1 MRLLIKNI
9 RTLAGILPSE
19 TLCLRGKEMASAR
32 SIDGAY
38 LVADDGIITRFG
50 PMEELGEVVADEVV
64 DAEGRVVFPAF
75 CDSHSHIVYAGSRE
89 GEFRDK
95 IAGMTYEEVAAR
107 GGGILNSADRLAEA
121 SEEELFEAA
130 ERRAWRMIRTGA
142 ATLEIKSGYGLTT
155 ESELKMLRVIG
166 RLQREL
172 PATIKATFLGAH
184 AVGRAYKGRQSDYVE
199 HVCSEMIPAVAEQG
213 VAEFVDVFCDRG
225 FFTPEETARILECGK
240 RYGLRPKIHAN
251 ELASSGGVQVG
262 IEYGALSVDHLEEA
276 TESDVLDLKNSS
288 TIPTVLPGA
297 SFFSNLPF
305 APARMMIDAGLPVAI
320 ASDCNPGSSPSGN
333 MKMLWSLACIKMRLS
348 PEEALSGLTING
360 AAALGLSGDRGAISV
375 GRRADLV
382 VSKPV
387 PSLAYLPY
395 SFGEELVEHT
405 IINGKIVCTIGIF
418 ML

>member
-9 RTLAGILPSE
+9 RTLAGILPAD
-19 TLCLRGKEMASAR
+19 TLRLCGSQMNSAEQ
-32 SIDGAY
+32 IHGAF
-38 LVADDGIITRFG
+38 LIAEDGIITRFG
-50 PMEELGEVVADEVV
+50 KMEELGAVEADEVV

-121 SEEELFEAA
+121 SEEELYEAA
-130 ERRAWRMIRTGA
+130 LARAWRMIRTGA

-155 ESELKMLRVIG
+155 ESELKMLRVIA

-172 PATIKATFLGAH
+172 PATVKATFLGAH
-184 AVGRAYKGRQSDYVE
+184 AVGRAYKGRQSDYVR
-199 HVCSEMIPAVAEQG
+199 HVCEEMIPAVAEQG

-225 FFTPEETARILECGK
+225 FFAPEETAQILECGR

-276 TESDVLDLKNSS
+276 NEQDVLDLKDST
-288 TIPTVLPGA
+288 TIPTALPGA

-305 APARMMIDAGLPVAI
+305 APARMMVDAGLPVAI

-333 MKMLWSLACIKMRLS
+333 MMLLWSLGCIKMRLT
-348 PEEALSGLTING
+348 PEEALSAMTING
-360 AAALGLSGDRGAISV
+360 AAALGLSADRGAVSV

-395 SFGEELVEHT
+395 SFGEELVESV
-405 IINGKIVCTIGIF
+405 IIGGKKV
-418 ML
+418 

>member
-1 MRLLIKNI
+1 MN
-9 RTLAGILPSE
+9 
-19 TLCLRGKEMASAR
+19 SAEQ
-32 SIDGAY
+32 IDGAF

-50 PMEELGEVVADEVV
+50 PMEELGDVAADEVV

-121 SEEELFEAA
+121 SDDELFEAA
-130 ERRAWRMIRTGA
+130 LARAWRMIRTGA

-184 AVGRAYKGRQSDYVE
+184 AVGRAYKGRQAEYVE
-199 HVCSEMIPAVAEQG
+199 HVCREMIPAVAEQG

-225 FFTPEETARILECGK
+225 FFTPEETTKILECGK

-276 TESDVLDLKNSS
+276 NERDVRDLAASN

-333 MKMLWSLACIKMRLS
+333 MKMLWSLACIKMRLT

-360 AAALGLSGDRGAISV
+360 AAALGLSADRGAISV

-405 IINGKIVCTIGIF
+405 IINGKIVCTNE
-418 ML
+418 

>member
-9 RTLAGILPSE
+9 RTLAGILPLDV
-19 TLCLRGKEMASAR
+19 TCLRGAEMNSAEQ
-32 SIDGAY
+32 IDGAF

-50 PMEELGEVVADEVV
+50 PMEELGEVAADEVI

-121 SEEELFEAA
+121 SDDELFEAA
-130 ERRAWRMIRTGA
+130 LARAWRMIRTGA

-184 AVGRAYKGRQSDYVE
+184 AVGRAYKGRQAEYVE
-199 HVCSEMIPAVAEQG
+199 HVCREMIPAVAEQG

-225 FFTPEETARILECGK
+225 FFTPEETAKILECGK

-276 TESDVLDLKNSS
+276 NEQDVRDLAASN

-333 MKMLWSLACIKMRLS
+333 MKMLWSLACIKMRLT

-360 AAALGLSGDRGAISV
+360 AAALGLSADRGAISV

-405 IINGKIVCTIGIF
+405 IINGKIVCTNE
-418 ML
+418 

>member
-9 RTLAGILPSE
+9 GVLAGILPKEVLRLEGAAMNSAE
-19 TLCLRGKEMASAR
+19 TIEGAFLEAEDGVIVRYGKMK
-32 SIDGAY
+32 DMGA
-38 LVADDGIITRFG
+38 V
-50 PMEELGEVVADEVV
+50 EADEVV

-121 SEEELFEAA
+121 SEDELYEAA
-130 ERRAWRMIRTGA
+130 AKRAWRMIRSGA
-142 ATLEIKSGYGLTT
+142 ATLEVKSGYGLTT
-155 ESELKMLRVIG
+155 ETELKMLRVVR
-166 RLQREL
+166 RLQETL

-184 AVGRAYKGRQSDYVE
+184 AVGRAFKGRQAEYVD
-199 HVCSEMIPAVAEQG
+199 HVCEEMIPAVAEQG
-213 VAEFVDVFCDRG
+213 IAEFVDVFCDRG
-225 FFTPEETARILECGK
+225 FFTPEETAKILECGS

-262 IEYGALSVDHLEEA
+262 IKYGALSVDHLEEA
-276 TESDVLDLKNSS
+276 NEGDVLDLKNST

-305 APARMMIDAGLPVAI
+305 APARRMVDEGLAVAV

-333 MKMLWSLACIKMRLS
+333 MMFLWSLACIKMRLT
-348 PEEALSGLTING
+348 PEEALSALTING
-360 AAALGLSGDRGAISV
+360 AAALGLSADRGAVSV
-375 GRRADLV
+375 GRRADLI

-395 SFGEELVEHT
+395 SFGGELVERV
-405 IINGKIVCTIGIF
+405 IINGKTVCTNE
-418 ML
+418 

>member
-9 RTLAGILPSE
+9 KTLAGILPLE
-19 TLCLRGKEMASAR
+19 VLRLEGGRMNSAEQ
-32 SIDGAY
+32 IDDAF
-38 LVADDGIITRFG
+38 LVAEDGIITRFG
-50 PMEELGEVVADEVV
+50 KMEELGSVEADEVV

-130 ERRAWRMIRTGA
+130 KRRAWRMIRSGA
-142 ATLEIKSGYGLTT
+142 ATLEVKSGYGLTT
-155 ESELKMLRVIG
+155 ESELKMLRVVR
-166 RLQREL
+166 RLQQEL

-184 AVGRAYKGRQSDYVE
+184 AVGRAFKGRQSDYVE
-199 HVCSEMIPAVAEQG
+199 CVCQEMIPAVAEQG

-225 FFTPEETARILECGK
+225 FFTPEETAGILECGK

-262 IEYGALSVDHLEEA
+262 IKYGALSVDHLEEA
-276 TESDVLDLKNSS
+276 NEQDVLDLKNSS

-305 APARMMIDAGLPVAI
+305 APARRMVDEGLAVAI

-333 MKMLWSLACIKMRLS
+333 MMLLWSLACIKMRLT
-348 PEEALSGLTING
+348 PEEALSALTING
-360 AAALGLSGDRGAISV
+360 AAALGLSADRGAISV

-395 SFGEELVEHT
+395 SFGEELVEQT
-405 IINGKIVCTIGIF
+405 IIGGVKVD
-418 ML
+418 MR

>member
-9 RTLAGILPSE
+9 QTLTGVLPLDVVS
-19 TLCLRGKEMASAR
+19 LRGAEMNSAEQ
-32 SIDGAY
+32 IHNAF
-38 LVADDGIITRFG
+38 LVAEDGVITRYG
-50 PMEELGEVVADEVV
+50 RMEEMGEVEADDVV
-64 DAEGRVVFPAF
+64 DASGRVVFPAF

-121 SEEELFEAA
+121 SEDELFEAA
-130 ERRAWRMIRTGA
+130 LARAWRMIRTGA

-155 ESELKMLRVIG
+155 ETEIKMLRVVG
-166 RLQREL
+166 RLQKAL
-172 PATIKATFLGAH
+172 PATVKATFLGAH
-184 AVGRAYKGRQSDYVE
+184 AVGRAFKGRQEEYVD
-199 HVCSEMIPAVAEQG
+199 HVCEEMIPAVAEQG
-213 VAEFVDVFCDRG
+213 IAEFVDVFCDRG
-225 FFTPEETARILECGK
+225 FFTPEQTAKILECGK
-240 RYGLRPKIHAN
+240 HYGLRPKIHAN

-276 TESDVLDLKNSS
+276 NEQDVRDLAAS
-288 TIPTVLPGA
+288 TTMPTVLPGA

-305 APARMMIDAGLPVAI
+305 APARAMIDAGLPVAI

-333 MKMLWSLACIKMRLS
+333 MMLLWSLGCIKMRLS
-348 PEEALSGLTING
+348 PEEALSALTING
-360 AAALGLSGDRGAISV
+360 AAALGLSSDRGAISV

-405 IINGKIVCTIGIF
+405 IINGKIV
-418 ML
+418 

>member
-1 MRLLIKNI
+1 MNSAEQIHGAFLLV
-9 RTLAGILPSE
+9 E
-19 TLCLRGKEMASAR
+19 
-32 SIDGAY
+32 
-38 LVADDGIITRFG
+38 DGIIVRFG
-50 PMEELGEVVADEVV
+50 KMEELGEVEADEVL

-107 GGGILNSADRLAEA
+107 GGGILNSADRLAAA
-121 SEEELFEAA
+121 SEDELFEAA
-130 ERRAWRMIRTGA
+130 HRSAGRMIRTGA
-142 ATLEIKSGYGLTT
+142 ATLEVKSGYGLTT
-155 ESELKMLRVIG
+155 ESELKMLRVVR
-166 RLQREL
+166 RLQESL

-184 AVGRAYKGRQSDYVE
+184 AVGRAFKGRQQEYVD
-199 HVCSEMIPAVAEQG
+199 HVCEEMIPAVAEQG
-213 VAEFVDVFCDRG
+213 IAEFVDVFCDRG
-225 FFTPEETARILECGK
+225 FFTPEQTAQILECGK

-276 TESDVLDLKNSS
+276 NQQDVRDLAASN
-288 TIPTVLPGA
+288 TMPTVLPGA

-305 APARMMIDAGLPVAI
+305 APARAMIDAGLPVAI

-333 MKMLWSLACIKMRLS
+333 MMLLWSLGCIKMRLS
-348 PEEALSGLTING
+348 PEEALSALTING
-360 AAALGLSGDRGAISV
+360 AAALGLSADRGAISV

-405 IINGKIVCTIGIF
+405 IIGGKIV
-418 ML
+418 

>member
-9 RTLAGILPSE
+9 ATLAGIVPAGV
-19 TLCLRGKEMASAR
+19 LRLEGAAMNSAG
-32 SIDGAY
+32 SIDCAY

-50 PMEELGEVVADEVV
+50 PMVELGDVEADEII

-121 SEEELFEAA
+121 SEEELYEAA
-130 ERRAWRMIRTGA
+130 ERRAWRMIRSGA
-142 ATLEIKSGYGLTT
+142 ATLEIKSGYGLTL
-155 ESELKMLRVIG
+155 ESELKMLRVIR
-166 RLQREL
+166 RLQENL
-172 PATIKATFLGAH
+172 PATIKANFLGAH
-184 AVGRAYKGRQSDYVE
+184 AVGRAYKGRQSDYVD
-199 HVCSEMIPAVAEQG
+199 HICRDMIPAVAEQG

-225 FFTPEETARILECGK
+225 FFTPEETAKILECGK

-276 TESDVLDLKNSS
+276 NEQDVLDLKAST

-305 APARMMIDAGLPVAI
+305 APARRMIDEGLAVAV

-333 MKMLWSLACIKMRLS
+333 MMFLWSLACIKMRLT
-348 PEEALSGLTING
+348 PEEALSALTING
-360 AAALGLSGDRGAISV
+360 AAALGLSADRGAVTV

-395 SFGEELVEHT
+395 SFGEELVERV
-405 IINGKIVCTIGIF
+405 IINGKTVCTNE
-418 ML
+418 

>member
-9 RTLAGILPSE
+9 QTLAGVLPLDVVS
-19 TLCLRGKEMASAR
+19 LRGAEMNSAEQ
-32 SIDGAY
+32 IHNAF
-38 LVADDGIITRFG
+38 LVAEDGVITRYG
-50 PMEELGEVVADEVV
+50 RMEEMGEVEADDVV
-64 DAEGRVVFPAF
+64 DASGRVVFPAF

-121 SEEELFEAA
+121 SEDELFEAA
-130 ERRAWRMIRTGA
+130 LARAWRMIRTGA

-155 ESELKMLRVIG
+155 ETEIKMLRVVG
-166 RLQREL
+166 RLQKAL
-172 PATIKATFLGAH
+172 PATVKATFLGAH
-184 AVGRAYKGRQSDYVE
+184 AVGRAFKGRQEEYVD
-199 HVCSEMIPAVAEQG
+199 HVCEEMIPAVAEQG
-213 VAEFVDVFCDRG
+213 IAEFVDVFCDRG
-225 FFTPEETARILECGK
+225 FFTPEQTAKILECGK

-276 TESDVLDLKNSS
+276 NEQDVRDLASS
-288 TIPTVLPGA
+288 ATMPTVLPGA

-305 APARMMIDAGLPVAI
+305 APARAMIDAGLPVAI

-333 MKMLWSLACIKMRLS
+333 MMLLWSLGCIKMRLS
-348 PEEALSGLTING
+348 PEEALSALTING
-360 AAALGLSGDRGAISV
+360 AAALGLSADRGAISV

-405 IINGKIVCTIGIF
+405 IINGKIV
-418 ML
+418 

>member
-9 RTLAGILPSE
+9 GTLAGVLPANVLS
-19 TLCLRGKEMASAR
+19 LRGKEMNSAEQLHN
-32 SIDGAY
+32 AY
-38 LVADDGIITRFG
+38 LVAEKGVIVRFG
-50 PMEELGEVVADEVV
+50 KMEEMGTVEADEVV

-121 SEEELFEAA
+121 SEDELYEAA
-130 ERRAWRMIRTGA
+130 ARRAWRMIRTGA
-142 ATLEIKSGYGLTT
+142 ATLEIKSGYGLTLET
-155 ESELKMLRVIG
+155 ELKMLRVIK
-166 RLQREL
+166 RLQESL

-184 AVGRAYKGRQSDYVE
+184 AVGRAYKGRQGEYVE
-199 HVCSEMIPAVAEQG
+199 HVCRDMIPAVAEQG

-225 FFTPEETARILECGK
+225 FFTPEETAQILECGK

-276 TESDVLDLKNSS
+276 NEQDVRDLAANN
-288 TIPTVLPGA
+288 TMPTVLPGA

-305 APARMMIDAGLPVAI
+305 APARAMVDAGLPVAI

-333 MKMLWSLACIKMRLS
+333 MMLLWSLGCIKMRLT
-348 PEEALSGLTING
+348 PEEALSALTING
-360 AAALGLSGDRGAISV
+360 AAALGLSADRGAISV

-382 VSKPV
+382 ISKPV

-395 SFGEELVEHT
+395 SFGEELVERV
-405 IINGKIVCTIGIF
+405 IINGKTVCTNE
-418 ML
+418 

>member
-1 MRLLIKNI
+1 MKLLIKNI
-9 RTLAGILPSE
+9 STLAGILPADVRRLEGRAMNEAQRLS
-19 TLCLRGKEMASAR
+19 
-32 SIDGAY
+32 DAY
-38 LVADDGIITRFG
+38 VVAEEGVITAFG
-50 PMEELGEVVADEVV
+50 PMAELGEVEADEVV
-64 DAEGRVVFPAF
+64 DATGRVVFPAF

-107 GGGILNSADRLAEA
+107 GGGILNSADRLAQA
-121 SEEELFEAA
+121 SEDELFEAA
-130 ERRAWRMIRTGA
+130 KMRAWRMIRSGA
-142 ATLEIKSGYGLTT
+142 ATLEVKSGYGLTT
-155 ESELKMLRVIG
+155 ETELKMLRVVR
-166 RLQREL
+166 RLQEEL

-184 AVGRAYKGRQSDYVE
+184 AVGRAYKGRQGEYVDL
-199 HVCSEMIPAVAEQG
+199 VCQQMIPAVAEQG

-225 FFTPEETARILECGK
+225 FFTPEETAKILECGEK
-240 RYGLRPKIHAN
+240 FGLRPKIHAN

-262 IEYGALSVDHLEEA
+262 IKYGALSVDHLEEA
-276 TESDVLDLKNSS
+276 NENDVLDLKQSN

-305 APARMMIDAGLPVAI
+305 APARRMVDEGLAVAV

-333 MKMLWSLACIKMRLS
+333 MMFLWSLACIKMRLT
-348 PEEALSGLTING
+348 PEEALSALTING
-360 AAALGLSGDRGAISV
+360 AAALGLSADRGAVTV

-395 SFGEELVEHT
+395 SFGEELVERV
-405 IINGKIVCTIGIF
+405 IINGKTVCTNE
-418 ML
+418 

>member
-9 RTLAGILPSE
+9 GTLAGIVPADK
-19 TLCLRGKEMASAR
+19 TILRGAEMGSAQQLHEAWLLAEEGV
-32 SIDGAY
+32 IAG
-38 LVADDGIITRFG
+38 FG
-50 PMEELGEVVADEVV
+50 TMESCPEEADEVV
-64 DAEGRVVFPAF
+64 DAVGRVVFPAF

-107 GGGILNSADRLAEA
+107 GGGILNSADRLHEA

-130 ERRAWRMIRTGA
+130 RSRAWRMIRTGA

-155 ESELKMLRVIG
+155 EDELKMLRVVA

-172 PATIKATFLGAH
+172 PATVKATFLGAH
-184 AVGRAYKGRQSDYVE
+184 AVGRAFAGRQSDYVA
-199 HVCSEMIPAVAEQG
+199 HVCEEMIPAVAEQG

-225 FFTPEETARILECGK
+225 FFTPDETARILECGRK
-240 RYGLRPKIHAN
+240 YGLRPKIHAN

-262 IEYGALSVDHLEEA
+262 IRYGALSVDHLEEA
-276 TESDVLDLKNSS
+276 NDQDVADLAASA

-305 APARMMIDAGLPVAI
+305 APARKMIDAGLPVAI

-333 MKMLWSLACIKMRLS
+333 MMLLWSLACIKMRLS
-348 PEEALSGLTING
+348 PEEALSALTLNG
-360 AAALGLSGDRGAISV
+360 AAALGLSADRGAISV
-375 GRRADLV
+375 GRRADIV
-382 VSKPV
+382 ISKRV

-395 SFGEELVEHT
+395 SFGEELVESV
-405 IINGKIVCTIGIF
+405 IINGKIV
-418 ML
+418 

>member
-9 RTLAGILPSE
+9 KTLAGILPLDTE
-19 TLCLRGKEMASAR
+19 RLCGAQMQSME

-38 LVADDGIITRFG
+38 LVADDGVISSFG
-50 PMEELGEVVADEVV
+50 PMAQMGDVEADEVI

-107 GGGILNSADRLAEA
+107 GGGILNSADRLHIS
-121 SEEELFEAA
+121 SEDELFEAA
-130 ERRAWRMIRTGA
+130 LSRAWRMIRTGA
-142 ATLEIKSGYGLTT
+142 ATIEVKSGYGLTT
-155 ESELKMLRVIG
+155 EDELKMLRVIE
-166 RLQREL
+166 RLREAL

-184 AVGRAYKGRQSDYVE
+184 AVGRAFKGRQQEYVDYVCE
-199 HVCSEMIPAVAEQG
+199 DMIPKVAEQG

-225 FFTPEETARILECGK
+225 FFTPEQTAQILECGK

-262 IEYGALSVDHLEEA
+262 IAYGALSVDHLEEA
-276 TESDVLDLKNSS
+276 NEQDVLDLKNSS

-305 APARMMIDAGLPVAI
+305 APARMMIEAGLPVAI

-348 PEEALSGLTING
+348 PEEALAALTING
-360 AAALGLSGDRGAISV
+360 AAALGLSADRGAVSV

-395 SFGEELVEHT
+395 SFGEELVEKVV
-405 IINGKIVCTIGIF
+405 INGKIVCTNE
-418 ML
+418 

>member
-1 MRLLIKNI
+1 M
-9 RTLAGILPSE
+9 G
-19 TLCLRGKEMASAR
+19 SAE
-32 SIDGAY
+32 SIDGAF
-38 LVADDGIITRFG
+38 LVAEDGVITRFG
-50 PMEELGEVVADEVV
+50 PMEEMGTVEADEVV

-130 ERRAWRMIRTGA
+130 RKRAWRMIRTGA

-155 ESELKMLRVIG
+155 ESELKMLRVIR
-166 RLQREL
+166 RLQEEL

-184 AVGRAYKGRQSDYVE
+184 AVGRAFKGRQGEYVD

-225 FFTPEETARILECGK
+225 FFTPEETAKILECGK

-276 TESDVLDLKNSS
+276 NEQDVLDLKNSK

-305 APARMMIDAGLPVAI
+305 APARRMIDEGLAVAV

-333 MKMLWSLACIKMRLS
+333 MMLLWSLACIKMRLS
-348 PEEALSGLTING
+348 PEEALSALTING
-360 AAALGLSGDRGAISV
+360 AAALGLSADRGAISV

-395 SFGEELVEHT
+395 SFGEELVEQT
-405 IINGKIVCTIGIF
+405 IIGGVKVD
-418 ML
+418 MR

>member
-9 RTLAGILPSE
+9 GTLAGILPADV
-19 TLCLRGKEMASAR
+19 LCLRGSEMNSAEQLHN
-32 SIDGAY
+32 AY
-38 LVADDGIITRFG
+38 LVAEDGIIARYG
-50 PMEELGEVVADEVV
+50 SMEELGEEEADEVV

-121 SEEELFEAA
+121 SEEELYEAA
-130 ERRAWRMIRTGA
+130 AKRAWRMIRSGA
-142 ATLEIKSGYGLTT
+142 ATLEIKSGYGLTL
-155 ESELKMLRVIG
+155 ESELKMLRVAR
-166 RLQREL
+166 RLQQTL

-184 AVGRAYKGRQSDYVE
+184 AVGRAFKGRQSDYVR
-199 HVCSEMIPAVAEQG
+199 HVCEDMIPAVAEQG
-213 VAEFVDVFCDRG
+213 IAEFVDVFCDRG
-225 FFTPEETARILECGK
+225 FFTPEETAEILERGK

-262 IEYGALSVDHLEEA
+262 IRYGALSVDHLEEA
-276 TESDVLDLKNSS
+276 NEQDVKDLAASD

-305 APARMMIDAGLPVAI
+305 APARAMIEAGLPVAI

-333 MKMLWSLACIKMRLS
+333 MMFLWSLGCIKMRLT
-348 PEEALSGLTING
+348 PEEALSALTING
-360 AAALGLSGDRGAISV
+360 AAALGLSADRGAISV

-405 IINGKIVCTIGIF
+405 IIGGKII
-418 ML
+418 

>member
-9 RTLAGILPSE
+9 GTLAGILPADV
-19 TLCLRGKEMASAR
+19 LCLRGSEMNSAEQLHN
-32 SIDGAY
+32 AY
-38 LVADDGIITRFG
+38 LVAEDGIIARFG
-50 PMEELGEVVADEVV
+50 RMEELGEEEADEVV

-121 SEEELFEAA
+121 SEEELYEAA
-130 ERRAWRMIRTGA
+130 ARRAWRMIRSGA
-142 ATLEIKSGYGLTT
+142 ATLEIKSGYGLTL
-155 ESELKMLRVIG
+155 ESELKMLRVVK
-166 RLQREL
+166 RLQQTL

-184 AVGRAYKGRQSDYVE
+184 AVGRAFKGRQSDYVR
-199 HVCSEMIPAVAEQG
+199 HVCEDMIPAVAEQG
-213 VAEFVDVFCDRG
+213 IAEFVDVFCDRG
-225 FFTPEETARILECGK
+225 FFTPEETAQILECGK

-262 IEYGALSVDHLEEA
+262 IRYGALSVDHLEEA
-276 TESDVLDLKNSS
+276 NEQDVKDLAASN

-305 APARMMIDAGLPVAI
+305 APARAMIEAGLPVAI

-333 MKMLWSLACIKMRLS
+333 MMFLWSLGCIKMRLT
-348 PEEALSGLTING
+348 PEEALSALTING
-360 AAALGLSGDRGAISV
+360 AAALGLSADRGAISV
-375 GRRADLV
+375 GRRADIV

-405 IINGKIVCTIGIF
+405 IIGGKII
-418 ML
+418 

>member
-9 RTLAGILPSE
+9 RTLAGILPLE
-19 TLCLRGKEMASAR
+19 TKCLKGEEMNSAEQ
-32 SIDGAY
+32 IHGAFL
-38 LVADDGIITRFG
+38 LVEDGIIVRFG
-50 PMEELGEVVADEVV
+50 KMEELGEVEADEVL

-121 SEEELFEAA
+121 SEDELFEAA
-130 ERRAWRMIRTGA
+130 QRRAWRMIRTGA
-142 ATLEIKSGYGLTT
+142 ATLEVKSGYGLTT
-155 ESELKMLRVIG
+155 ESELKMLRVVR
-166 RLQREL
+166 RLQESL

-184 AVGRAYKGRQSDYVE
+184 AVGRAFKGRQQEYVD
-199 HVCSEMIPAVAEQG
+199 HVCGEMIPAVAEQG
-213 VAEFVDVFCDRG
+213 IAEFVDVFCDRG
-225 FFTPEETARILECGK
+225 FFTPEQTAQILECGK

-276 TESDVLDLKNSS
+276 NEQDVRDLAASN
-288 TIPTVLPGA
+288 TMPTVLPGA

-305 APARMMIDAGLPVAI
+305 APARAMIDAGLPVAI

-333 MKMLWSLACIKMRLS
+333 MMLLWSLGCIKMRLS
-348 PEEALSGLTING
+348 PEEALSALTING
-360 AAALGLSGDRGAISV
+360 AAALGLSADRGAISV

-382 VSKPV
+382 VSRPV

-405 IINGKIVCTIGIF
+405 IIGGKIV
-418 ML
+418 

>member
-1 MRLLIKNI
+1 MN
-9 RTLAGILPSE
+9 
-19 TLCLRGKEMASAR
+19 SAEVLHNAFVVVE
-32 SIDGAY
+32 DGVIVRYGA
-38 LVADDGIITRFG
+38 
-50 PMEELGEVVADEVV
+50 MEELGAVEADEVV
-64 DAEGRVVFPAF
+64 DGEGRVVFPAF

-121 SEEELFEAA
+121 SEEELYEAA
-130 ERRAWRMIRTGA
+130 ARRAWRMIRSGA
-142 ATLEIKSGYGLTT
+142 ATLEIKSGYGLTMET
-155 ESELKMLRVIG
+155 ELKMLRVVR
-166 RLQREL
+166 RLQQTL

-184 AVGRAYKGRQSDYVE
+184 AVGRAYKGRQAEYVE
-199 HVCSEMIPAVAEQG
+199 HVCRDMIPAVAEQG

-225 FFTPEETARILECGK
+225 FFTPEETAQILECGK

-276 TESDVLDLKNSS
+276 NEQDVRDLAASS
-288 TIPTVLPGA
+288 TMPTVLPGA

-305 APARMMIDAGLPVAI
+305 APARAMIDAGLPVAI

-333 MKMLWSLACIKMRLS
+333 MMFLWSLGCIKMRLT
-348 PEEALSGLTING
+348 PEEALSALTING
-360 AAALGLSGDRGAISV
+360 AAALGLSHDRGAISV

-395 SFGEELVEHT
+395 SFGEELVESV
-405 IINGKIVCTIGIF
+405 IINGKIVCRNE
-418 ML
+418 

>member
-1 MRLLIKNI
+1 MNSAEQIHGAFLL
-9 RTLAGILPSE
+9 AE
-19 TLCLRGKEMASAR
+19 
-32 SIDGAY
+32 
-38 LVADDGIITRFG
+38 DGIIVRFG
-50 PMEELGEVVADEVV
+50 KMEELAEVEADEVL

-121 SEEELFEAA
+121 SEDELFEAA
-130 ERRAWRMIRTGA
+130 QRRAWRMIRTGA
-142 ATLEIKSGYGLTT
+142 ATLEVKSGYGLTT
-155 ESELKMLRVIG
+155 ESELKMLRVVR
-166 RLQREL
+166 RLQESL

-184 AVGRAYKGRQSDYVE
+184 AVGRAFKGRQQEYVD
-199 HVCSEMIPAVAEQG
+199 HVCEEMIPAVAEQG
-213 VAEFVDVFCDRG
+213 IAEFVDVFCDRG
-225 FFTPEETARILECGK
+225 FFTPEQTAQILECGK

-276 TESDVLDLKNSS
+276 NQQDVRDLAASN
-288 TIPTVLPGA
+288 TMPTVLPGA

-305 APARMMIDAGLPVAI
+305 APARAMIDAGLPVAI

-333 MKMLWSLACIKMRLS
+333 MMLLWSLGCIKMRLS
-348 PEEALSGLTING
+348 PEEALSALTING
-360 AAALGLSGDRGAISV
+360 AAALGLSADRGAISV

-405 IINGKIVCTIGIF
+405 IIGGKIV
-418 ML
+418 

>member
-1 MRLLIKNI
+1 MRLLIQNI
-9 RTLAGILPSE
+9 RTLAGILPLE
-19 TLCLRGKEMASAR
+19 TKCLRGAEMNSAEQ
-32 SIDGAY
+32 IHGAFL
-38 LVADDGIITRFG
+38 LVEDGIIVRYG
-50 PMEELGEVVADEVV
+50 KMEELGEVEADEVL

-121 SEEELFEAA
+121 SEDELFEAA
-130 ERRAWRMIRTGA
+130 QRRAWRMIRTGA
-142 ATLEIKSGYGLTT
+142 ATLEVKSGYGLTT
-155 ESELKMLRVIG
+155 ESELKMLRVVR
-166 RLQREL
+166 RLQESL

-184 AVGRAYKGRQSDYVE
+184 AVGRAFKGRQQEYVD
-199 HVCSEMIPAVAEQG
+199 HVCEEMIPAVAEQG
-213 VAEFVDVFCDRG
+213 IAEFVDVFCDRG
-225 FFTPEETARILECGK
+225 FFTPEQTAQILECGK

-276 TESDVLDLKNSS
+276 NQQDVRDLATSN
-288 TIPTVLPGA
+288 TMPTVLPGA

-305 APARMMIDAGLPVAI
+305 APARAMIDTGLPVAI

-333 MKMLWSLACIKMRLS
+333 MMLLWSLGCIKMRLS
-348 PEEALSGLTING
+348 PEEALSALTING
-360 AAALGLSGDRGAISV
+360 AAALGLSADRGAISV

-382 VSKPV
+382 VSRPV

-405 IINGKIVCTIGIF
+405 IIGGKIV
-418 ML
+418 

>member
-9 RTLAGILPSE
+9 GTLAGILPLDV
-19 TLCLRGKEMASAR
+19 TCLRGAEMNSAEQ
-32 SIDGAY
+32 IHNAF

-50 PMEELGEVVADEVV
+50 PMEELGEVAADEVV
-64 DAEGRVVFPAF
+64 DAEGGVVFPAF

-130 ERRAWRMIRTGA
+130 RRRAWRMIRTGA

-184 AVGRAYKGRQSDYVE
+184 AVGRAYKGRQAEYVE
-199 HVCSEMIPAVAEQG
+199 HVCREMIPAVAEQG

-225 FFTPEETARILECGK
+225 FFTPEETAKILECGK

-276 TESDVLDLKNSS
+276 NEQDVRDLAASN

-333 MKMLWSLACIKMRLS
+333 MKMLWSLACIKMRLT

-360 AAALGLSGDRGAISV
+360 AAALGLSADRGAISV

-395 SFGEELVEHT
+395 SFGEELVEQT
-405 IINGKIVCTIGIF
+405 IIGGVKVDMI
-418 ML
+418 

>member
-9 RTLAGILPSE
+9 RTLVGILPLE
-19 TLCLRGKEMASAR
+19 TKCLRGEEMNSAEQ
-32 SIDGAY
+32 IHGAFL
-38 LVADDGIITRFG
+38 LVEDGIIARYG
-50 PMEELGEVVADEVV
+50 KMEELGEVEADEVL

-121 SEEELFEAA
+121 SEDELFEAA
-130 ERRAWRMIRTGA
+130 QRRAWRMIRTGA
-142 ATLEIKSGYGLTT
+142 ATLEVKSGYGLTT
-155 ESELKMLRVIG
+155 ESELKMLRVVR
-166 RLQREL
+166 RLQESL

-184 AVGRAYKGRQSDYVE
+184 AVGRAFKGRQQEYVD
-199 HVCSEMIPAVAEQG
+199 HVCGEMIPAVAEQG
-213 VAEFVDVFCDRG
+213 IAEFVDVFCDRG
-225 FFTPEETARILECGK
+225 FFTPEQTAQILECGK

-276 TESDVLDLKNSS
+276 NQQDVRDLAASD
-288 TIPTVLPGA
+288 TMPTVLPGA

-305 APARMMIDAGLPVAI
+305 APARAMIDAGLPVAI

-333 MKMLWSLACIKMRLS
+333 MMLLWSLGCIKMRLS
-348 PEEALSGLTING
+348 PEEALSALTING
-360 AAALGLSGDRGAISV
+360 AAALGLSAERGAISV

-382 VSKPV
+382 VSRPV

-405 IINGKIVCTIGIF
+405 IIGGKIV
-418 ML
+418 

>member
-9 RTLAGILPSE
+9 GTLAGIVPADK
-19 TLCLRGKEMASAR
+19 TILRGAEMGSAQQLHEAWLLAEEGV
-32 SIDGAY
+32 IVG
-38 LVADDGIITRFG
+38 FG
-50 PMEELGEVVADEVV
+50 TMESCPEEADEVV
-64 DAEGRVVFPAF
+64 DAVGRVVFPAF

-107 GGGILNSADRLAEA
+107 GGGILNSADRLHEA

-130 ERRAWRMIRTGA
+130 RSRAWRMIRTGA

-155 ESELKMLRVIG
+155 EDELKMLRVVA

-172 PATIKATFLGAH
+172 PATVKATFLGAH
-184 AVGRAYKGRQSDYVE
+184 AVGRAFAGRQSDYVA
-199 HVCSEMIPAVAEQG
+199 HVCEEMIPAVAEQG

-225 FFTPEETARILECGK
+225 FFTPDETARILECGRK
-240 RYGLRPKIHAN
+240 YGLRPKIHAN

-262 IEYGALSVDHLEEA
+262 IRYGALSVDHLEEA
-276 TESDVLDLKNSS
+276 NDQDVADLAASA

-305 APARMMIDAGLPVAI
+305 APARKMIDAGLPVAI

-333 MKMLWSLACIKMRLS
+333 MMLLWSLACIKMRLS
-348 PEEALSGLTING
+348 PEEALSALTLNG
-360 AAALGLSGDRGAISV
+360 AAALGLGADRGAISV
-375 GRRADLV
+375 GRRADIV
-382 VSKPV
+382 ISKRV

-395 SFGEELVEHT
+395 SFGEELVESV
-405 IINGKIVCTIGIF
+405 IINGKMV
-418 ML
+418 

>member
-9 RTLAGILPSE
+9 RTLAGIVPAEVLR
-19 TLCLRGKEMASAR
+19 LCGGEMNSAEVLH
-32 SIDGAY
+32 DAF
-38 LVADDGIITRFG
+38 LVAEDGLIVRFG
-50 PMEELGEVVADEVV
+50 PMAKLGEMEADEVV

-95 IAGMTYEEVAAR
+95 IAGMTYQEVAAR
-107 GGGILNSADRLAEA
+107 GGGILNSADRLHEA
-121 SEEELFEAA
+121 SEEELYEAA

-142 ATLEIKSGYGLTT
+142 ATIEVKSGYGLTT
-155 ESELKMLRVIG
+155 ADELKMLRVVR
-166 RLQREL
+166 RLQENL
-172 PATIKATFLGAH
+172 PATVKATFLGAH
-184 AVGRAYKGRQSDYVE
+184 AVGRAFAGRQADYVD
-199 HVCSEMIPAVAEQG
+199 HVCEEMIPAVAEQG
-213 VAEFVDVFCDRG
+213 VAEFVDVFCDEG
-225 FFTPEETARILECGK
+225 FFTPEQTAQILECGE

-262 IEYGALSVDHLEEA
+262 IRYGALSVDHLEEA
-276 TESDVLDLKNSS
+276 NEQDVMDLAAST

-305 APARMMIDAGLPVAI
+305 APARAMIDAGLPVAI

-333 MKMLWSLACIKMRLS
+333 MMFLWSLGCIKMRLT
-348 PEEALSGLTING
+348 PEEALNALTING
-360 AAALGLSGDRGAISV
+360 AAALGLSHDRGAISV

-395 SFGEELVEHT
+395 SFGEELVESV
-405 IINGKIVCTIGIF
+405 IINGKIVCRNE
-418 ML
+418 

>member
-1 MRLLIKNI
+1 MNSAEQIHGAFLL
-9 RTLAGILPSE
+9 AE
-19 TLCLRGKEMASAR
+19 
-32 SIDGAY
+32 
-38 LVADDGIITRFG
+38 DGIIVRFG
-50 PMEELGEVVADEVV
+50 KMEELGEVEADEVL

-121 SEEELFEAA
+121 SEDELFEAA
-130 ERRAWRMIRTGA
+130 QRRAWRMIRTGA
-142 ATLEIKSGYGLTT
+142 ATLEVKSGYGLTT
-155 ESELKMLRVIG
+155 ESELKMLRVVR
-166 RLQREL
+166 RLQESL

-184 AVGRAYKGRQSDYVE
+184 AVGRAFKGRQQEYVD
-199 HVCSEMIPAVAEQG
+199 HVCEEMIPAVAEQG
-213 VAEFVDVFCDRG
+213 IAEFVDVFCDRG
-225 FFTPEETARILECGK
+225 FFTPEQTAQILECGK

-276 TESDVLDLKNSS
+276 NQQDVRDLAASN
-288 TIPTVLPGA
+288 TMPTVLPGA

-305 APARMMIDAGLPVAI
+305 APARAMIDAGLPVAI

-333 MKMLWSLACIKMRLS
+333 MMLLWSLGCIKMRLS
-348 PEEALSGLTING
+348 PEEALSALTING
-360 AAALGLSGDRGAISV
+360 AAALGLSADRGAISV

-382 VSKPV
+382 VSRPV

-405 IINGKIVCTIGIF
+405 IIGGKIV
-418 ML
+418 

>member
-9 RTLAGILPSE
+9 STLAGILPAGVLRLE
-19 TLCLRGKEMASAR
+19 GRAMNEAQTLRDAYVVAE
-32 SIDGAY
+32 DG
-38 LVADDGIITRFG
+38 VITAFG
-50 PMEELGEVVADEVV
+50 PMAELGEVEADEVV

-121 SEEELFEAA
+121 SEEELYEAA
-130 ERRAWRMIRTGA
+130 KRRAWRMIRSGA
-142 ATLEIKSGYGLTT
+142 ATLEVKSGYGLTT
-155 ESELKMLRVIG
+155 ETELKMLRVVR
-166 RLQREL
+166 RLQEEL

-184 AVGRAYKGRQSDYVE
+184 AVGRAYKGRQAEYVD
-199 HVCSEMIPAVAEQG
+199 HVCQEMIPAVAEQG

-225 FFTPEETARILECGK
+225 FFTPEETAKILECGK

-262 IEYGALSVDHLEEA
+262 IKYGALSVDHLEEA
-276 TESDVLDLKNSS
+276 NESDVLDLKNST

-305 APARMMIDAGLPVAI
+305 APARRMVDEGLAVAV

-333 MKMLWSLACIKMRLS
+333 MMFLWSLATIKMRLT
-348 PEEALSGLTING
+348 PEEALSALTING
-360 AAALGLSGDRGAISV
+360 AAALGLSADRGAVTV

-395 SFGEELVEHT
+395 SFGEELVERV
-405 IINGKIVCTIGIF
+405 IINGKTVCINE
-418 ML
+418 

>member
-1 MRLLIKNI
+1 MNSAEQIHGAFLL
-9 RTLAGILPSE
+9 AE
-19 TLCLRGKEMASAR
+19 
-32 SIDGAY
+32 
-38 LVADDGIITRFG
+38 DGIIVRFG
-50 PMEELGEVVADEVV
+50 KMEELGEVEADEVL

-121 SEEELFEAA
+121 SEDELFEAA
-130 ERRAWRMIRTGA
+130 QRRAWRMIRTGA
-142 ATLEIKSGYGLTT
+142 ATLEVKSGYGLTT
-155 ESELKMLRVIG
+155 ESELKMLRVVR
-166 RLQREL
+166 RLQESL

-184 AVGRAYKGRQSDYVE
+184 AVGRAFKGRQQEYVD
-199 HVCSEMIPAVAEQG
+199 HVCEEMIPAVAEQG
-213 VAEFVDVFCDRG
+213 IAEFVDVFCDRG
-225 FFTPEETARILECGK
+225 FFTPEQTAQILECGK

-276 TESDVLDLKNSS
+276 NQQDVRDLAASN
-288 TIPTVLPGA
+288 TMPTVLPGA

-305 APARMMIDAGLPVAI
+305 APARAMIDAGLPVAI

-333 MKMLWSLACIKMRLS
+333 MMLLWSLGCIKMRLS
-348 PEEALSGLTING
+348 PEEALSALTING
-360 AAALGLSGDRGAISV
+360 AAALGLSADRGAISV

-405 IINGKIVCTIGIF
+405 IIGGEIV
-418 ML
+418 

>member
-1 MRLLIKNI
+1 MNSAEQIHGAFLLV
-9 RTLAGILPSE
+9 E
-19 TLCLRGKEMASAR
+19 
-32 SIDGAY
+32 
-38 LVADDGIITRFG
+38 DGIIVRFG
-50 PMEELGEVVADEVV
+50 KMEELGEVEADEVL

-121 SEEELFEAA
+121 SEDELFEAA
-130 ERRAWRMIRTGA
+130 QRRAWRMIRTGA
-142 ATLEIKSGYGLTT
+142 ATLEVKSGYGLTT
-155 ESELKMLRVIG
+155 ESELKMLRVVR
-166 RLQREL
+166 RLQESL

-184 AVGRAYKGRQSDYVE
+184 AVGRAFKGRQQEYVD
-199 HVCSEMIPAVAEQG
+199 HVCEEMIPAVAEQG
-213 VAEFVDVFCDRG
+213 IAEFVDVFCDRG
-225 FFTPEETARILECGK
+225 FFTPEQTAQILECGK

-276 TESDVLDLKNSS
+276 NQQDVKDLAASN
-288 TIPTVLPGA
+288 TMPTVLPGA

-305 APARMMIDAGLPVAI
+305 APARAMIDAGLPVAI

-333 MKMLWSLACIKMRLS
+333 MMLLWSLGCIKMRLS
-348 PEEALSGLTING
+348 PEEALSALTING
-360 AAALGLSGDRGAISV
+360 AAALGLSADRGAISV

-405 IINGKIVCTIGIF
+405 IIGGKIV
-418 ML
+418 

>member
-9 RTLAGILPSE
+9 RTLAGILPLE
-19 TLCLRGKEMASAR
+19 TKCLKGAEMNSAKQ
-32 SIDGAY
+32 IHGAFL
-38 LVADDGIITRFG
+38 LVEDGIIVRFG
-50 PMEELGEVVADEVV
+50 KMEELGEVEADEVL

-121 SEEELFEAA
+121 SEDELFEAA
-130 ERRAWRMIRTGA
+130 QRRAWRMIRTGA
-142 ATLEIKSGYGLTT
+142 ATLEVKSGYGLTT
-155 ESELKMLRVIG
+155 ESELKMLRVVR
-166 RLQREL
+166 RLQESL

-184 AVGRAYKGRQSDYVE
+184 AVGRAFKGRQQEYVD
-199 HVCSEMIPAVAEQG
+199 HVCEEMIPAVAEQG
-213 VAEFVDVFCDRG
+213 IAEFVDVFCDRG
-225 FFTPEETARILECGK
+225 FFTPEQTAQILKCGK

-276 TESDVLDLKNSS
+276 NQQDVRDLAASN
-288 TIPTVLPGA
+288 TMTTVLPGA

-305 APARMMIDAGLPVAI
+305 APARAMIDAGLPVAI

-333 MKMLWSLACIKMRLS
+333 MMLLWSLGCIKMRLS
-348 PEEALSGLTING
+348 PEEALSALTING
-360 AAALGLSGDRGAISV
+360 AAALGLSADRGAISV

-405 IINGKIVCTIGIF
+405 IIGGKIV
-418 ML
+418 

>member
-9 RTLAGILPSE
+9 GTLAGILPADV
-19 TLCLRGKEMASAR
+19 LCLRGSEMNSAEQLHN
-32 SIDGAY
+32 AY
-38 LVADDGIITRFG
+38 LVAEDGIIARFG
-50 PMEELGEVVADEVV
+50 RMEELGEVEADEVV

-121 SEEELFEAA
+121 SEEELYEAA
-130 ERRAWRMIRTGA
+130 ARRAWRMIRSGA
-142 ATLEIKSGYGLTT
+142 ATLEIKSGYGLSL
-155 ESELKMLRVIG
+155 ESELKMLRVVK
-166 RLQREL
+166 RLQQTL

-184 AVGRAYKGRQSDYVE
+184 AVGRAFKGRQSDYVR
-199 HVCSEMIPAVAEQG
+199 HVCEDMIPAVAEQG
-213 VAEFVDVFCDRG
+213 IAEFVDVFCDRG
-225 FFTPEETARILECGK
+225 FFTPEETAEILECGK

-262 IEYGALSVDHLEEA
+262 IRYGALSVDHLEEA
-276 TESDVLDLKNSS
+276 NERDVKDLAASN

-305 APARMMIDAGLPVAI
+305 APARAMIEAGLPVAI

-333 MKMLWSLACIKMRLS
+333 MMFLWSLGCIKMRLT
-348 PEEALSGLTING
+348 PEEALSALTING
-360 AAALGLSGDRGAISV
+360 AAALGLSADRGAISV

-405 IINGKIVCTIGIF
+405 IIGGKII
-418 ML
+418 

>member
-9 RTLAGILPSE
+9 RTLAGILPLDV
-19 TLCLRGKEMASAR
+19 TCLRGAEMNSAEQ
-32 SIDGAY
+32 IHNAF

-50 PMEELGEVVADEVV
+50 PMEELGEVAADEVV

-130 ERRAWRMIRTGA
+130 RRRAWRMIRTGA

-184 AVGRAYKGRQSDYVE
+184 AVGRAYKGRQAEYVE
-199 HVCSEMIPAVAEQG
+199 HVCREMIPAVAEQG

-225 FFTPEETARILECGK
+225 FFTPEETAKILECGK

-276 TESDVLDLKNSS
+276 NEQDVRDLAASN

-333 MKMLWSLACIKMRLS
+333 MKMLWSLACIKMRLT

-360 AAALGLSGDRGAISV
+360 AAALGLSADRGAISV

-395 SFGEELVEHT
+395 SFGEELVEQT
-405 IINGKIVCTIGIF
+405 IIGGRKVDMI
-418 ML
+418 

>member
-9 RTLAGILPSE
+9 GTLAGIVPADK
-19 TLCLRGKEMASAR
+19 TILRGAEMGSAQQLHEAWLLAEEGV
-32 SIDGAY
+32 IAG
-38 LVADDGIITRFG
+38 FG
-50 PMEELGEVVADEVV
+50 TMESCPEEADEVV
-64 DAEGRVVFPAF
+64 DAVGRVVFPAF

-107 GGGILNSADRLAEA
+107 GGGILNSADRLHEV

-130 ERRAWRMIRTGA
+130 RSRAWRMIRTGA

-155 ESELKMLRVIG
+155 EDELKMLRVVA

-172 PATIKATFLGAH
+172 PATVKATFLGAH
-184 AVGRAYKGRQSDYVE
+184 AVGRAFAGRQSDYVA
-199 HVCSEMIPAVAEQG
+199 HVCEEMIPAVAEQG

-225 FFTPEETARILECGK
+225 FFTPDETARILECGRK
-240 RYGLRPKIHAN
+240 YGLRPKIHAN

-262 IEYGALSVDHLEEA
+262 IRYGALSVDHLEEA
-276 TESDVLDLKNSS
+276 NDQDVADLAASA

-305 APARMMIDAGLPVAI
+305 APARKMIDAGLPVAI

-333 MKMLWSLACIKMRLS
+333 MMLLWSLACIKMRLS
-348 PEEALSGLTING
+348 PEEALSALTLNG
-360 AAALGLSGDRGAISV
+360 AAALGLSADRGAISV
-375 GRRADLV
+375 GRRADIV
-382 VSKPV
+382 ISKRV

-395 SFGEELVEHT
+395 SFGEELVESV
-405 IINGKIVCTIGIF
+405 IINGKIV
-418 ML
+418 

>member
-1 MRLLIKNI
+1 MN
-9 RTLAGILPSE
+9 
-19 TLCLRGKEMASAR
+19 SAEVLHNAFV
-32 SIDGAY
+32 IVEDGVIVRYGA
-38 LVADDGIITRFG
+38 
-50 PMEELGEVVADEVV
+50 MEELGTMEADEVV
-64 DAEGRVVFPAF
+64 DGEGRVVFSAF

-121 SEEELFEAA
+121 SEEELYEAA
-130 ERRAWRMIRTGA
+130 VRRAWRMIRSGA
-142 ATLEIKSGYGLTT
+142 ATLEIKSGYGLTLDT
-155 ESELKMLRVIG
+155 ELKMLRVVR
-166 RLQREL
+166 RLQQTL

-184 AVGRAYKGRQSDYVE
+184 AVGRAYKGRQAEYVE
-199 HVCSEMIPAVAEQG
+199 HVCRDMIPAVAEQG

-225 FFTPEETARILECGK
+225 FFTPEETAQILECGK

-276 TESDVLDLKNSS
+276 NEQDVRDLAASN
-288 TIPTVLPGA
+288 TMPTVLPGA

-305 APARMMIDAGLPVAI
+305 APARAMIDAGLPVAI

-333 MKMLWSLACIKMRLS
+333 MMFLWSLGCIKMRLT
-348 PEEALSGLTING
+348 PEEALSALTING
-360 AAALGLSGDRGAISV
+360 AAALGLSHDRGAISV

-395 SFGEELVEHT
+395 SFGEELVESV
-405 IINGKIVCTIGIF
+405 IINGKIVCRNE
-418 ML
+418 